1 MARPVNNFLQR
12 HTLLR
17 RAVLAVVVFFCFR
30 AAKLEF
36 AATQLYQEV
45 IRWPSAQASI
55 KSSTVANSAYSWS
68 GRRNRYCPMLEYSYS
83 LKGREYTG
91 HNGVFDFVCWPEAT
105 DFVAQHQPGT
115 LVKIAYD
122 PTNPSVTIIPDAVRD
137 PGYPWGD
144 IGGGTIF
151 SLILLA
157 DFLGGRKAS
166 SNGTTTE

>member
-1 MARPVNNFLQR
+1 
-12 HTLLR
+12 
-17 RAVLAVVVFFCFR
+17 
-30 AAKLEF
+30 
-36 AATQLYQEV
+36 
-45 IRWPSAQASI
+45 
-55 KSSTVANSAYSWS
+55 
-68 GRRNRYCPMLEYSYS
+68 MLEYSYS
-83 LKGREYTG
+83 LKGREYIG
-91 HNGVFDFVCWPEAT
+91 YNGVFDFVCWPDAT
-105 DFVAQHQPGT
+105 DFVARHQPGT

-144 IGGGTIF
+144 IGGGIIF